1 MFINSTTEIE
11 TRLSISLISA
21 SSKFYHGHSDLI
33 VKYNVGLKTFL
44 QHGISELVVYKEVK
58 RIVGKPTFSDH
69 FKNII
74 KR

>member
-33 VKYNVGLKTFL
+33 VKYNVGLKNVSATWHIRVSSL
-44 QHGISELVVYKEVK
+44 
-58 RIVGKPTFSDH
+58 
-69 FKNII
+69 
-74 KR
+74 